1 MDAVRRLDQGGMGRL
16 AARDVAWRQT
26 LLRSAGLPEELSRAL
41 AASREHDLHG
51 LLGLLQQGC
60 PPATALRITAL
71 DEHAVSV

>member
-1 MDAVRRLDQGGMGRL
+1 MEWADCRARRGV
-16 AARDVAWRQT
+16 AADVAA
-26 LLRSAGLPEELSRAL
+26 LGGLQELSRAL

-71 DEHAVSV
+71 DERAVSA